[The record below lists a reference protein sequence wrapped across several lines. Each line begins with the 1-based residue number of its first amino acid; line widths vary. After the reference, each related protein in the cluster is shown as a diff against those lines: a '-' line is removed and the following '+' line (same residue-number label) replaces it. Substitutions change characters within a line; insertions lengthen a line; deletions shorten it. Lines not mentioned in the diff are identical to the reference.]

1 MAPPLPPQGPPMD
14 PTQTFD
20 VGSNRVVQP
29 EGYDLQPREGRAYN
43 DPEHEP
49 DEKRRALVSAWE
61 ERVIGAKS
69 HWEKPFKRMKKDADF
84 CFGLQWSDNFD
95 DDRYVAN
102 VTLRTVQQK
111 TAFLYAKNPK
121 SVAKRR
127 ERILHTAWDGTESQL
142 QTLAQTGAAMMQG
155 GPQMGP
161 GQGGLMGPVPGGASP
176 PGMPPGGAGMPP
188 SAVPG
193 GMGAQPGLPG
203 MELQGMG
210 GVDPMIAAPAQQGL
224 QIAMDAGSVKAESR
238 QMELMGKTLELLY
251 EYNISEQAHPFKQ
264 MMKMLVRRTITTG
277 VGYIKI
283 AFQRNL
289 GRRPEIEAR
298 IKDAGERL
306 AVLERLAESLR
317 DTDTPM
323 DENSAEMEQLRVL
336 MQDLQ
341 TQVEFVVREGLIFDY
356 PGSTQVIP
364 DPKCIRLREFLGAD
378 WVAQEF
384 ILSKD
389 EVKEIYGV
397 DLGDKY
403 TAYTRPDG
411 GKSLDQR
418 VHEIMAGSGKGLG
431 KTEKEAACVWEIYS
445 RRDGLVYVVCSGYCD
460 FLREP
465 QSPDVQLERF
475 YPWFALAFNE
485 VENEDHIYPPSDVS
499 LMRAQQMEYN
509 RARQGLRE
517 HRVAARPKT
526 LVSAG
531 VLDEEDTQ
539 KLENH
544 VNNAVIELNGLQP
557 GQDVKTVLQPW
568 AGPGIDPNLY
578 EINPIWEDI
587 QRTTGISEAN
597 AGVNSQ
603 GTATESQIAEASR
616 QTSMGSNIDDL
627 DDLLTQLA
635 KAGGQILLKE
645 VSQDTVKRVIGPGAV
660 WPELSRQQIAE
671 EIWLEI
677 EAGSTGKPNQAQE
690 IANMERLAPLLF
702 QLPNIDP
709 EFLAKEL
716 LKRLDDRL
724 DLTLAFKSMLPS
736 IVAMNAARPAA
747 PGAGPVQ
754 GAAQGPAGMSNGAKP
769 PGLAGSPP
777 PDQVGMLAG
786 MGPPVGPMQ

>member
-1 MAPPLPPQGPPMD
+1 MPEPFGTADPND
-14 PTQTFD
+14 PT
-20 VGSNRVVQP
+20 SNRAVQP

-69 HWEKPFKRMKKDADF
+69 HWEKAFKRMKSDADF
-84 CFGLQWSDNFD
+84 CYGLQWSNDVN

-102 VTLRTVQQK
+102 ITLRTVQQK

-121 SVAKRR
+121 AVAKRR
-127 ERILHTAWDGTESQL
+127 ERILNTAWDGTESQL
-142 QTLAQTGAAMMQG
+142 QTLAQTGMAMMTG

-161 GQGGLMGPVPGGASP
+161 GMGGMMGPVPGAPP
-176 PGMPPGGAGMPP
+176 PGMPSGMPPGAPPVSPGGAG
-188 SAVPG
+188 PG
-193 GMGAQPGLPG
+193 MAPGMGLSMA
-203 MELQGMG
+203 G
-210 GVDPMIAAPAQQGL
+210 GVDPMIAAPAQQGF
-224 QIAMDAGSVKAESR
+224 QIAADAGAVKAESR
-238 QMELMGKTLELLY
+238 QMDLMGRTLELLY
-251 EYNISEQAHPFKQ
+251 EYNIDEQAHPFKQ
-264 MMKMLVRRTITTG
+264 MMKMVVRRTITAG
-277 VGYIKI
+277 VGYVKV
-283 AFQRNL
+283 AFQRNM

-306 AVLERLAESLR
+306 SVLERLAESLR
-317 DTDTPM
+317 DADTPM

-341 TQVEFVVREGLIFDY
+341 TQIEFVVREGLIFDY
-356 PGSTQVIP
+356 PSSTQVIP

-431 KTEKEAACVWEIYS
+431 KSEKEAACVWEIYS

-475 YPWFALAFNE
+475 YPWFALTFNE
-485 VENEDHIYPPSDVS
+485 VENEDHIFPPSDVS

-531 VLDEEDTQ
+531 VLDEEDTA

-557 GQDVKTVLQPW
+557 GQDVKTVLQAW
-568 AGPGIDPNLY
+568 QGPGIDPNLY
-578 EINPIWEDI
+578 EINPIWEDVL
-587 QRTTGISEAN
+587 RTTGISEAN
-597 AGVNSQ
+597 AGMSSQ

-635 KAGGQILLKE
+635 RSGGQILLKE

-677 EAGSTGKPNQAQE
+677 EAGSTGRPNQAQE

-709 EFLAKEL
+709 EFLAREI
-716 LKRLDDRL
+716 LKRMDDRL

-736 IVAMNAARPAA
+736 IVAMNAAKPAA

-754 GAAQGPAGMSNGAKP
+754 GAAQGPAGMSNA
-769 PGLAGSPP
+769 PGLPGQAGSPP

-786 MGPPVGPMQ
+786 APPPTGPMQ